1 MYTFH
6 THYIIIIFN
15 RIIIDLGEFGMGLSK
30 QAKVLSKSQIE
41 SVRSYLRS
49 NRNGLRNETIFLL
62 SVKSGLRSKEISG
75 LRWIHLLKS
84 DITLDDSIS
93 LPNDVSKGSNGGR
106 IIPIHKDLK
115 KNLEL
120 LFQQQQKKHRFDP
133 LTDYV
138 IPTERSS
145 NTSPQM
151 ITNFFHSLYRKLGMI
166 GCSSHSGRRTF
177 ITEVARKIST
187 VGGSL
192 RDVQYLAGHSS
203 LQTTQRYI
211 EGSSNSRSEVIRLI

>member
-1 MYTFH
+1 
-6 THYIIIIFN
+6 
-15 RIIIDLGEFGMGLSK
+15 MGLSK

-49 NRNGLRNETIFLL
+49 NRNGLRNDTMFLL

-75 LRWIHLLKS
+75 LKWVHILKS
-84 DITLDDSIS
+84 DSTLDNYIN
-93 LPNDVSKGSNGGR
+93 LPNDVSKGGNGGR
-106 IIPIHKDLK
+106 VIPIHKELK
-115 KNLEL
+115 KNLEQ
-120 LFQQQQKKHRFDP
+120 LFKLHSMRYRFDP
-133 LTDYV
+133 LTDSV
-138 IPTERSS
+138 ISTERSP

-151 ITNFFHSLYRKLGMI
+151 VTNFFHGLYRKLGMI

-211 EGSSNSRSEVIRLI
+211 EGNSESKEKVINLI